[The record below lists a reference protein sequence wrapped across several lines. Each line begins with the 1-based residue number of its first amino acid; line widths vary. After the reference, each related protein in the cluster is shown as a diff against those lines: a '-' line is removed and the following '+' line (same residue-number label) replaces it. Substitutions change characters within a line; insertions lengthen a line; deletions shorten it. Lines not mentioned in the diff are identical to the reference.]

1 MKITTILQTGIIVE
15 HNRQGNIKVTSP
27 FLMDEPI
34 YNEPTVDTMLRNQLK
49 DQLIKLNS

>member
-1 MKITTILQTGIIVE
+1 MKITTILDTGIVIE

-34 YNEPTVDTMLRNQLK
+34 YNEVTVDTALRNQLK
-49 DQLIKLNS
+49 SNLIKLHS